1 MYKITVLTMHHIT
14 VQNILQLLKPRWPQ
28 GSPNRS

>member
-1 MYKITVLTMHHIT
+1 MNHIT